1 MKKRIIGGIIITLIT
16 IPCFFINKLVFAI
29 FANLVGMLAL
39 YELIGANKDLKK
51 LPLFIKLLSFIS
63 IPLLAFTNIKDAYY
77 YGIDYI
83 SLIIPMILLLVP
95 AVLFKDKYSTKQ
107 AFMLT
112 FISLFIGII
121 THMYIALYELDRLL
135 LLYLIVIAVATDVFA
150 YLGGR
155 FIGKHKF
162 SDISPNKTIE
172 GCIAGAIFGTLAGLI
187 YYKCFY
193 VINNGVIVLGITLLL
208 SITGQ
213 FGDLF
218 FSKIKRDNEIKDYSD
233 MIPGHGGICDRI
245 DSLTFIVLV
254 FLIIKRF
261 L

>member
-1 MKKRIIGGIIITLIT
+1 MKKRIIGGAIITLIT
-16 IPCFFINKLVFAI
+16 VPCFIIGKILFAI
-29 FANLVGMLAL
+29 FANLIGMLAL
-39 YELIGANKDLKK
+39 YELINANKDLKK
-51 LPLFIKLLSFIS
+51 IPLFIKLLSFIS
-63 IPLLAFTNIKDAYY
+63 IPLLAFGNLKDAYF

-83 SLIIPMILLLVP
+83 SLIIPLILLLVP

-107 AFMLT
+107 AFILT

-121 THMYIALYELDRLL
+121 THMYLAIFELDKMLL
-135 LLYLIVIAVATDVFA
+135 LFLIIIAVATDVFA

-162 SDISPNKTIE
+162 SEISPNKTIE
-172 GCIAGAIFGTLAGLI
+172 GCVTGAIFGTAAGVI
-187 YYKCFY
+187 YYKCLY
-193 VINNGVIVLGITLLL
+193 SINNGMILLGVVLLL

-218 FSKIKRDNEIKDYSD
+218 FSKIKRDNDIKDYSD
-233 MIPGHGGICDRI
+233 LIPGHGGICDRI
-245 DSLTFIVLV
+245 DSLTFIVMV
-254 FLIIKRF
+254 FIIIQRY